1 MKTVTLIIP
10 CFNEYESLSLLIKE
24 LEKVDSG
31 IEFLIVDNGSKDNTK
46 NYLKNIENKFK
57 NISTFYIE
65 KNEGYGHG
73 VFTALST
80 LQNSEFI
87 GWIHGDL
94 QFEFSE
100 LNNVYK
106 DLKSYKFTN
115 KKIFYKGVRYGR
127 SRLDSIFSY
136 FMAKSASIILG
147 TKMLEINAQPTIFS
161 KDLLKSL
168 DNPPKDFSFD
178 TYVYWKAKQLDYQF
192 IRKPFL
198 FPPRQYGE
206 SNWNFGLK
214 SRILFSY
221 NLLKYFIKLRISK
234 F

>member
-106 DLKSYKFTN
+106 DLKSYKFTD
-115 KKIFYKGVRYGR
+115 KKIFYK
-127 SRLDSIFSY
+127 
-136 FMAKSASIILG
+136 AA
-147 TKMLEINAQPTIFS
+147 TIF
-161 KDLLKSL
+161 LESL
-168 DNPPKDFSFD
+168 IKVFSFSVISD
-178 TYVYWKAKQLDYQF
+178 SFTL
-192 IRKPFL
+192 
-198 FPPRQYGE
+198 
-206 SNWNFGLK
+206 SN
-214 SRILFSY
+214 
-221 NLLKYFIKLRISK
+221 
-234 F
+234 